1 MALGY
6 FLFGLLFVTLGLFI
20 GKMLDTTLLSL
31 LLLQEWNVN
40 ISLMVIG
47 YCTIITALVGWAVAI
62 KRLVR
67 DRQKVAD

>member
-20 GKMLDTTLLSL
+20 GKMIDTTLLSL

-47 YCTIITALVGWAVAI
+47 YCTIIAALAGWAVAI
-62 KRLVR
+62 RALVR
-67 DRQKVAD
+67 ERQESAD